1 MARWGSCSG
10 LVWRDLSSGW
20 KHFFSDLG
28 SWRAPYK
35 QTGARECI
43 YFFPFPPSYV
53 FPSSFSLALLF
64 PVIPSLWCF
73 LCVSFSALPALSPNR
88 LLSFISLCS
97 QELIWMFS
105 LTLCTG
111 EWRLWKALW
120 AYMCLGVQAELSVTL
135 FLKICHIIL
144 SPFASFHGCVPV
156 AGANPV
162 WHSVHVYDGNCWS
175 SSGNVGLSSL
185 MLQPADFTQAG

>member
-1 MARWGSCSG
+1 MYILLPFSSFLC
-10 LVWRDLSSGW
+10 LSQ
-20 KHFFSDLG
+20 FL
-28 SWRAPYK
+28 
-35 QTGARECI
+35 
-43 YFFPFPPSYV
+43 
-53 FPSSFSLALLF
+53 FPSLAFPCDSTFVVLPLCLIQCSF
-64 PVIPSLWCF
+64 P
-73 LCVSFSALPALSPNR
+73 ALPPNR
-88 LLSFISLCS
+88 LLSSISLCS